1 MKSMTKALLA
11 GSVLACLAVAG
22 TTGTAHAA
30 IGRLTLISGTAGVSF
45 SYTTC
50 QPPRDQPVELYEVD
64 TFDNQPVPGCQVVLT
79 GRTGASQVLC
89 VGRGSLPPEL
99 RQVLRVRMQPGTA
112 PPCAYGPAAGS

>member
-1 MKSMTKALLA
+1 MTKALLT
-11 GSVLACLAVAG
+11 GSALACLTVAG

-30 IGRLTLISGTAGVSF
+30 TGRLTLISGTAGVSF

-50 QPPRDQPVELYEVD
+50 QPPRDQPVEPYEVD
-64 TFDNQPVPGCQVVLT
+64 TFDNQPAPGCQVVLT

-112 PPCAYGPAAGS
+112 PPCAYGPTAGS